1 MLYHFFPIRERTYAF
16 YFIIDVIKLITMHS
30 IHRNSGHG
38 SVCLVTGASR
48 GLGRGIA
55 IALGE
60 AGATVI
66 CTGRSSEAGPGTDGR
81 RETIEDTARLVDGA
95 GGVGVPYRCDHTSD
109 REIDG
114 LIAWT
119 LRRFRRIDV
128 LVHCVWGGN
137 EGYDGKTYPDG
148 SAFGTPFWRRSIAT
162 VTRGLET
169 GPYAALLTARAVA
182 PLMTGAGSGL
192 MVFLTY
198 DDDGAYL
205 GDIAYDLAKGSLNRL
220 VMGMGQELAPHG
232 VTALALSPGHVLT
245 ERVRDAGLAAHTT
258 ETPTYAGRAVVALAS
273 DPAVAR
279 LAARIVHVTELA
291 KSHGFTDADGT
302 QPERFRIA
310 PPLPF
315 LDAEPQP

>member
-1 MLYHFFPIRERTYAF
+1 M
-16 YFIIDVIKLITMHS
+16 
-30 IHRNSGHG
+30 
-38 SVCLVTGASR
+38 VCLVTGASR

-60 AGATVI
+60 TGATVI
-66 CTGRSSEAGPGTDGR
+66 VTGRSSESGPGTDGR
-81 RETIEDTARLVDGA
+81 RETIEDTARLVDQA

-137 EGYDGKTYPDG
+137 EGYDGRTYPDG
-148 SAFGTPFWRRSIAT
+148 SSYGTPFWRRSIAS

-169 GPYAALLTARAVA
+169 GPFAALLTARAVA
-182 PLMTGAGSGL
+182 PLMTGAGAGL

-198 DDDGAYL
+198 DDEGFYL
-205 GDIAYDLAKGSLNRL
+205 GDIAYDLAKASLNRL
-220 VMGMGQELAPHG
+220 VLAMGQELAPHG

-245 ERVRDAGLAAHTT
+245 ERVRDAGLSGLTT
-258 ETPTYAGRAVVALAS
+258 ETPLYAGRAVAALMR
-273 DPAVAR
+273 DPDVAR
-279 LAARIVHVTELA
+279 FAGQVLHVAELA

-302 QPERFRIA
+302 RPSRFRIA
-310 PPLPF
+310 VPLPSI
-315 LDAEPQP
+315 DPEPQP

>member
-1 MLYHFFPIRERTYAF
+1 M
-16 YFIIDVIKLITMHS
+16 TM
-30 IHRNSGHG
+30 I
-38 SVCLVTGASR
+38 CLVTGASR
-48 GLGRGIA
+48 GLGRGVA
-55 IALGE
+55 VALGE

-66 CTGRSSEAGPGTDGR
+66 VTGRTSEAGPGTDGR
-81 RETIEDTARLVDGA
+81 RENIEDTARLVDAA
-95 GGVGVPYRCDHTSD
+95 GGIGVPYRCDHTSD

-148 SAFGTPFWRRSIAT
+148 SAYGTPFWRRSTAS

-182 PLMTGAGSGL
+182 PIMTGAGAGL

-198 DDDGAYL
+198 DDDGFYL

-220 VMGMGQELAPHG
+220 VLGMGQELAPHG

-245 ERVRDAGLAAHTT
+245 ERVRDAGLSAQTT
-258 ETPTYAGRAVVALAS
+258 ETPLYAGRAVAALMRDPQVAQLAGQ
-273 DPAVAR
+273 V
-279 LAARIVHVTELA
+279 VHVADLA
-291 KSHGFTDADGT
+291 KIHGFTDADGS
-302 QPERFRIA
+302 QPARFRIA
-310 PPLPF
+310 TPSPS
-315 LDAEPQP
+315 